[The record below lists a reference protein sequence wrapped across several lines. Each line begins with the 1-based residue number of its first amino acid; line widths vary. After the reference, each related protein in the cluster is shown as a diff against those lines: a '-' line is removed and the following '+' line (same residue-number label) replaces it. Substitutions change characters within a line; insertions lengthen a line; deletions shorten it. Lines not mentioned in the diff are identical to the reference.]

1 MTFDKMGLIDPLLKA
16 LTEEGYTTPT
26 PIQAQAIPHLLQ
38 GRDLLGCAQ
47 TGTGKTAAFALPIL
61 QYLQQHPVKQHGKKP
76 IRALILTPTR
86 ELAIQIEESLNAYG
100 RHLPLNHL
108 VIFGGVGQQP
118 QVQALHKGVDVLVAT
133 PGRLLDLMQQ
143 GFIALQHLEVFVLDE
158 ADRMLDMGFVH
169 DVKKVIAKLPAKRQS
184 LFFSAT
190 MPPDIQALANSILTN
205 PVKVEVTPVSSTA
218 ETIQQHIYYVSKND
232 KRHLLLHLLQKH
244 TDLTSVLVFTRTK
257 HGADR
262 VVKDLVRAGQ
272 AAQAIH
278 GNKSQN
284 ARQQALQNF
293 KSGTTRVLVATDIA
307 ARGIDIDDLGYVI
320 NYELPNIPETYV
332 HRIGRTGRAG
342 ASGIAFSFCEAEERE
357 YLRDIQKLIKR
368 QIPVIHEHP
377 FAGNANAVN
386 EKPEQPRQE
395 RQPRQQQQGRH
406 AQKQPGRQPQQAP
419 VKRQQAPMNEKP
431 EREKQATPPAQ
442 QQKPVQAPVGRQHPQ
457 PDNKKPV
464 QQQGMQRKFKKPT
477 GPLPMPAKKEVSNE
491 AGSLPSKHVPN
502 VTPLFDDDDRW

>member
-1 MTFDKMGLIDPLLKA
+1 
-16 LTEEGYTTPT
+16 
-26 PIQAQAIPHLLQ
+26 
-38 GRDLLGCAQ
+38 
-47 TGTGKTAAFALPIL
+47 
-61 QYLQQHPVKQHGKKP
+61 
-76 IRALILTPTR
+76 
-86 ELAIQIEESLNAYG
+86 
-100 RHLPLNHL
+100 
-108 VIFGGVGQQP
+108 
-118 QVQALHKGVDVLVAT
+118 
-133 PGRLLDLMQQ
+133 
-143 GFIALQHLEVFVLDE
+143 
-158 ADRMLDMGFVH
+158 
-169 DVKKVIAKLPAKRQS
+169 
-184 LFFSAT
+184 
-190 MPPDIQALANSILTN
+190 
-205 PVKVEVTPVSSTA
+205 
-218 ETIQQHIYYVSKND
+218 
-232 KRHLLLHLLQKH
+232 
-244 TDLTSVLVFTRTK
+244 
-257 HGADR
+257 
-262 VVKDLVRAGQ
+262 
-272 AAQAIH
+272 
-278 GNKSQN
+278 
-284 ARQQALQNF
+284 
-293 KSGTTRVLVATDIA
+293 VLVATDIA

-377 FAGNANAVN
+377 FAGNANAVA
-386 EKPEQPRQE
+386 EKSEQPRQE
-395 RQPRQQQQGRH
+395 RQPRQQPQGRH

-442 QQKPVQAPVGRQHPQ
+442 QQKLVQAPVGRQHPQ